1 MSRKEIKLHAKEIMK
16 LRWGIIL
23 LAILL
28 GVAGTAIAGTIT
40 IGIGSVLVI
49 GPLLLGQYY
58 ILEDVRIGKEGDW
71 KDILKGFKAGFA
83 ESLLARILLEII
95 VLIPVIIAVI
105 TMIIVAASSMVSM
118 ISYYSMGAVGY
129 GGGSGAGAM
138 IGSFFGFL
146 IVIAAV
152 LVAIYLKAA
161 YAQTFYILMR
171 EPGISAVQAMKK
183 SRIMMK
189 GHIGEYILFV
199 LSFIGWFLLG
209 IVTFYIGFIW
219 IIPYYEMSKIVF
231 LADIYENS
239 TGQFNTAFIKD
250 RMDAVEP
257 EPAYDTCISC
267 GAKLPDGA
275 KFCGKCGTPQ

>member
-1 MSRKEIKLHAKEIMK
+1 
-16 LRWGIIL
+16 
-23 LAILL
+23 
-28 GVAGTAIAGTIT
+28 
-40 IGIGSVLVI
+40 
-49 GPLLLGQYY
+49 
-58 ILEDVRIGKEGDW
+58 
-71 KDILKGFKAGFA
+71 
-83 ESLLARILLEII
+83 
-95 VLIPVIIAVI
+95 
-105 TMIIVAASSMVSM
+105 
-118 ISYYSMGAVGY
+118 
-129 GGGSGAGAM
+129 
-138 IGSFFGFL
+138 
-146 IVIAAV
+146 
-152 LVAIYLKAA
+152 
-161 YAQTFYILMR
+161 
-171 EPGISAVQAMKK
+171 MKK